1 MRQVCPHCGAP
12 MYHKVCEYCG
22 MPAKQPTASAG
33 TKSRKF
39 VWLAIALAA
48 AVLLG
53 VVGVTSVAVKRIH
66 SGVSTVLAGKS
77 ENSTNDA
84 AALKKMQESG
94 VFPSGTYLVGEEIPA
109 GEYILVSE
117 YSETDHLFY
126 AGIYA
131 DREKEQEISGGWNE
145 FSVIMQLEEGTYF
158 SFSWANCYD
167 VTKKNV
173 PNDPTK
179 HPGMFC
185 VGRDIDPG
193 TYTIVPYPDEPHELH
208 PTYAVYTEL
217 GSVAPMIA
225 ESGSLYNPANSK
237 VLDSA
242 EVTLEGGQADFAKV
256 PGRHTAPGTHC
267 GDRGVPWAGR
277 PGVPCLQGQ
286 NAPDGTALPGKQ
298 RDLRLSLLWD
308 ALAHERH
315 HRRAGTAPG
324 RADPCRRSPQ
334 RSGKADQVFAGGQ
347 AL

>member
-84 AALKKMQESG
+84 AALKKMQDSG

-117 YSETDHLFY
+117 SSETDHLFY

-145 FSVIMQLEEGTYF
+145 FSVIMQLEEGTYL

-173 PNDPTK
+173 PTRRNIRECSAWDGTSTPEPT
-179 HPGMFC
+179 PLCRIRMNRTNC
-185 VGRDIDPG
+185 IRPMRSIQNWAA
-193 TYTIVPYPDEPHELH
+193 LH
-208 PTYAVYTEL
+208 P
-217 GSVAPMIA
+217 
-225 ESGSLYNPANSK
+225 
-237 VLDSA
+237 
-242 EVTLEGGQADFAKV
+242 
-256 PGRHTAPGTHC
+256 
-267 GDRGVPWAGR
+267 
-277 PGVPCLQGQ
+277 
-286 NAPDGTALPGKQ
+286 
-298 RDLRLSLLWD
+298 
-308 ALAHERH
+308 
-315 HRRAGTAPG
+315 
-324 RADPCRRSPQ
+324 
-334 RSGKADQVFAGGQ
+334 
-347 AL
+347 

>member
-84 AALKKMQESG
+84 AALKKMQDSG

-117 YSETDHLFY
+117 SSETDHLFY

-158 SFSWANCYD
+158 SLSWANC
-167 VTKKNV
+167 
-173 PNDPTK
+173 
-179 HPGMFC
+179 
-185 VGRDIDPG
+185 
-193 TYTIVPYPDEPHELH
+193 
-208 PTYAVYTEL
+208 
-217 GSVAPMIA
+217 
-225 ESGSLYNPANSK
+225 
-237 VLDSA
+237 
-242 EVTLEGGQADFAKV
+242 
-256 PGRHTAPGTHC
+256 
-267 GDRGVPWAGR
+267 
-277 PGVPCLQGQ
+277 
-286 NAPDGTALPGKQ
+286 
-298 RDLRLSLLWD
+298 
-308 ALAHERH
+308 
-315 HRRAGTAPG
+315 
-324 RADPCRRSPQ
+324 
-334 RSGKADQVFAGGQ
+334 
-347 AL
+347 

>member
-66 SGVSTVLAGKS
+66 SGVSTVLVGKS

-242 EVTLEGGQADFAKV
+242 EVTLEEGQY
-256 PGRHTAPGTHC
+256 
-267 GDRGVPWAGR
+267 
-277 PGVPCLQGQ
+277 L
-286 NAPDGTALPGKQ
+286 N
-298 RDLRLSLLWD
+298 LSECMI
-308 ALAHERH
+308 AE
-315 HRRAGTAPG
+315 
-324 RADPCRRSPQ
+324 
-334 RSGKADQVFAGGQ
+334 
-347 AL
+347 

>member
-84 AALKKMQESG
+84 AALKKMQDSG

-117 YSETDHLFY
+117 SSETDHLFY

-145 FSVIMQLEEGTYF
+145 FSVIVQLEEGTYF

-173 PNDPTK
+173 PNAPTK
-179 HPGMFC
+179 
-185 VGRDIDPG
+185 
-193 TYTIVPYPDEPHELH
+193 PYPDEPHELH

-242 EVTLEGGQADFAKV
+242 EVTLEEGQY
-256 PGRHTAPGTHC
+256 
-267 GDRGVPWAGR
+267 
-277 PGVPCLQGQ
+277 L
-286 NAPDGTALPGKQ
+286 N
-298 RDLRLSLLWD
+298 LSECMI
-308 ALAHERH
+308 AE
-315 HRRAGTAPG
+315 
-324 RADPCRRSPQ
+324 
-334 RSGKADQVFAGGQ
+334 
-347 AL
+347 

>member
-84 AALKKMQESG
+84 AALKKMQDSG

-117 YSETDHLFY
+117 SSETDHLFY

-145 FSVIMQLEEGTYF
+145 FSVIVQLEEVRQRG
-158 SFSWANCYD
+158 N
-167 VTKKNV
+167 
-173 PNDPTK
+173 P
-179 HPGMFC
+179 
-185 VGRDIDPG
+185 
-193 TYTIVPYPDEPHELH
+193 
-208 PTYAVYTEL
+208 
-217 GSVAPMIA
+217 
-225 ESGSLYNPANSK
+225 SGSGRTG
-237 VLDSA
+237 LDIR
-242 EVTLEGGQADFAKV
+242 EQ
-256 PGRHTAPGTHC
+256 
-267 GDRGVPWAGR
+267 
-277 PGVPCLQGQ
+277 
-286 NAPDGTALPGKQ
+286 
-298 RDLRLSLLWD
+298 
-308 ALAHERH
+308 
-315 HRRAGTAPG
+315 
-324 RADPCRRSPQ
+324 
-334 RSGKADQVFAGGQ
+334 AGGGNRQIRLTQTTKSRYPCAIRIQVVLACVEQ
-347 AL
+347 ATNG